1 MRWTKLITLKGI
13 DARFWHMQ
21 HHAAHRSESKF
32 YSEITAMNIDK
43 VINWKV
49 HGRQRIGLI
58 ASSLVWI
65 LLSGLA
71 HYLTGPKYE
80 FHIVFLLPVVAVCW
94 YVSIR
99 AGLLAALFSATIWM
113 AVDWLAAPQGADLLA
128 LLVNDAVRLS
138 VFALAIV
145 LVDRLRRVHERESAL
160 ARVDLLT
167 QLPNRRA
174 FYEHAGAEI
183 MRAQRYQRPL
193 TAISLDLDNFKSVND
208 RDGHDAGD
216 RVLRTVAETLQKN
229 IRTTDIAGRL
239 GGDEF
244 AILLPE
250 TGREAA
256 GEIAAKLQQQLLYNM
271 QNGGWPVT
279 VSFGVATF
287 MAPPASIDDLM
298 KQADLLMYS
307 AKQKGKNR
315 IWHEVIQAQQDTRA
329 EEQKN

>member
-1 MRWTKLITLKGI
+1 M
-13 DARFWHMQ
+13 
-21 HHAAHRSESKF
+21 
-32 YSEITAMNIDK
+32 TATNFDK
-43 VINWKV
+43 ALNWKA
-49 HGRQRIGLI
+49 HGRQRTGLI

-94 YVSIR
+94 YVSIKSGFLT
-99 AGLLAALFSATIWM
+99 ALLSAAVWM
-113 AVDWLAAPQGADLLA
+113 AVDWLAAPPSADFQA

-138 VFALAIV
+138 VFALVIV

-174 FYEHAGAEI
+174 FYEHAGAEVV
-183 MRAQRYQRPL
+183 RAQRYRHPL

-208 RDGHDAGD
+208 HDGHDAGD
-216 RVLRTVAETLQKN
+216 RVLRAVAETLRKN
-229 IRTTDIAGRL
+229 IRATDVAGRL

-250 TGREAA
+250 TEREAA
-256 GEIAAKLQQQLLYNM
+256 GAIAAKLQQQLAHNL
-271 QNGGWPVT
+271 QKGGWPVT
-279 VSFGVATF
+279 ASLGVATF
-287 MAPPASIDDLM
+287 ITPPESIDDLM
-298 KQADLLMYS
+298 KQADILMYG

-315 IWHEVIQAQQDTRA
+315 VWHEVIQAQQDDSAR
-329 EEQKN
+329 